1 MNDSTQKDCLDIDM
15 MLEQWK
21 NRSQEAAAT
30 HFDPQSIKRSVRAR
44 LSEPEQIQR
53 KSFSRGHFR
62 FSIPKVVSTAAAMFF
77 IVSGIVGISSGNLR
91 KPVEFPYYTGS
102 DGSSV
107 MVSNSSKHNID
118 SAKLNTVSHN
128 VTEFTEVKAPFNLEG
143 LHFSAAIESKVE
155 HVWLSNGE
163 FSPAGLDKLSAN
175 LGAPV
180 KVANNQIDL
189 KLNISKRNLSSLVD
203 SLSESGLELL
213 SSAQPQPLQRKFVGN
228 PDEMVEYTV
237 KIIRP

>member
-1 MNDSTQKDCLDIDM
+1 MNDSTQKDCLDVDM
-15 MLEQWK
+15 MLAQWK
-21 NRSQEAAAT
+21 IRSVEAAEF
-30 HFDPQSIKRSVRAR
+30 HFDPQSIKRSVRAK

-53 KSFSRGHFR
+53 KSFSLGQLKL
-62 FSIPKVVSTAAAMFF
+62 SIPKVVSTAAAMFF
-77 IVSGIVGISSGNLR
+77 VVSGIVGISSGNLR

-107 MVSNSSKHNID
+107 MISSNSKRNID
-118 SAKLNTVSHN
+118 SAKLSTISHN
-128 VTEFTEVKAPFNLEG
+128 IAEFTAIKAPFDLSG
-143 LHFSAAIESKVE
+143 RSDSANIENKVE
-155 HVWLSNGE
+155 HVWLSNKE
-163 FSPAGLDKLSAN
+163 FSSAALDKLSAN

-180 KVANNQIDL
+180 QVANNKIEL

-203 SLSESGLELL
+203 SLSESDFELL